1 MLSLQGS
8 FKPFSDVVIGVLV
21 GEVDD
26 VVATVVVRT
35 TISETIGDGGGGGGA
50 TGVVICGVTFVGTN
64 VLEELTNGGRWLLA
78 ASVLQQTVLCRVGSE
93 PVVFV

>member
-1 MLSLQGS
+1 MFSLPGS
-8 FKPFSDVVIGVLV
+8 FNPFSDVVIGVLV

-26 VVATVVVRT
+26 AVATVVVGT
-35 TISETIGDGGGGGGA
+35 IISETNGDSGGGA
-50 TGVVICGVTFVGTN
+50 AGVVICVVTFAGTN
-64 VLEELTNGGRWLLA
+64 ALVELTNGGRWLLA